1 MKSCDAQKR
10 KNRVPLDFC
19 IKSQRDKTAIRVEK
33 VKVKKRSITDFNSIS
48 KNNIVDDLHQWLQA
62 VRGELP
68 SKKVRITPIRFP

>member
-1 MKSCDAQKR
+1 MRKKR

-33 VKVKKRSITDFNSIS
+33 IKVKKRSITDCNSVS
-48 KNNIVDDLHQWLQA
+48 ENNIVGNLHQWLQV

-68 SKKVRITPIRFP
+68 TKKVRITPIRFP

>member
-33 VKVKKRSITDFNSIS
+33 VKVKRRSIIDFNSVS
-48 KNNIVDDLHQWLQA
+48 ENNIVGDLHQWLQA